1 MYLTDLFE
9 VCKQLLY
16 ALSQSGIQRRKVIIE
31 PQVTDALVSFQIE
44 FKCMLMH
51 SYQPLI
57 KGHLGGKFKLLN
69 WISESDQK
77 DQLNFVNQFYKL
89 GSGL

>member
-31 PQVTDALVSFQIE
+31 PQVT
-44 FKCMLMH
+44 MH
-51 SYQPLI
+51 
-57 KGHLGGKFKLLN
+57 LLA
-69 WISESDQK
+69 SR
-77 DQLNFVNQFYKL
+77 
-89 GSGL
+89 